1 MLCKH
6 NWLLLEARLEKSV
19 HLWHGLIALYI
30 LGPAPCMVV
39 EAMGTITFAARRTLD
54 GVLNSIVVHKS
65 RELEGLRGE
74 LEAARELRGAG
85 GGRQFGRSTGEARG
99 RAGSAHAVPGAAGAS
114 FSFCR
119 FCCHGHCRH
128 GLDLRAASCAYCK
141 AGASCGMT
149 WPRQE
154 ILSGCTGY
162 HWIVSFLA

>member
-74 LEAARELRGAG
+74 LEAARELRG
-85 GGRQFGRSTGEARG
+85 REE
-99 RAGSAHAVPGAAGAS
+99 GAS
-114 FSFCR
+114 LAVLREKLEAEQAAHTQCR
-119 FCCHGHCRH
+119 VRLAHLSLFVVF
-128 GLDLRAASCAYCK
+128 AAM
-141 AGASCGMT
+141 GIVGMA
-149 WPRQE
+149 
-154 ILSGCTGY
+154 
-162 HWIVSFLA
+162 WI